1 MAQYHGCVGIDS
13 AAKSFTAA
21 WSTGGEPWTTP
32 GTFAQNPAGFQQL
45 QQHLSTMDLAPAHML
60 VVLEA
65 TGSSWISLAVS
76 LHQAGYQ
83 VSVVNPAHIHK

>member
-1 MAQYHGCVGIDS
+1 MEHYQGFVGIDI

-21 WSTGGEPWTTP
+21 WSTGGEPLAKP
-32 GTFAQNPAGFQQL
+32 VTFAQTPEGFQRL
-45 QQHLSTMDLAPAHML
+45 QQELSTLGVVPSRLL

-65 TGSSWISLAVS
+65 TGSYWIALAVS

-83 VSVVNPAHIHK
+83 ISV